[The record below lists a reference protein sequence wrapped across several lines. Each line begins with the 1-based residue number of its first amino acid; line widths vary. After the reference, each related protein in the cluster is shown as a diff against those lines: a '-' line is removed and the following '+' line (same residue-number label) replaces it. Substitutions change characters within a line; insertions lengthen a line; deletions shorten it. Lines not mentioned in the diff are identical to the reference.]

1 MSVNQVRENGV
12 HDVKVLPA
20 FNDKHGGVIVEMKE
34 PMDPESFVALLRDS
48 IALWRLQG
56 KKGAWI
62 KLPIGLAN
70 LVETAVKAG
79 FWYHHA
85 EPDYLMLVCWIPA
98 TTNTIP
104 ANATHRVGVGA
115 IVLNDKR
122 EMLVVQEKS
131 GVFQGT
137 GVWKIPTGVVDEG
150 EDIFMAAVREVKEE
164 TGVSETCVSIFFVH
178 TSIHSSVSLFLR
190 PLFPIIQVD
199 TEFLEILAFRQLHKS
214 FFGKSD
220 LFFLCM
226 MRPLS
231 FNIQKQELEIEAAQ
245 WMPFEEYATQPF
257 TQKHEHFRYIGNIC
271 LKKMEDSYTGFCP
284 QPIKSS
290 FTDELSYLYFNSRD
304 LNNSN
309 SVDSS

>member
-164 TGVSETCVSIFFVH
+164 TGV
-178 TSIHSSVSLFLR
+178 
-190 PLFPIIQVD
+190 D